1 MKNILVVDDE
11 QQMLV
16 AIQETLKR
24 KGFSITTASSGIE
37 ALGKLRGKFYQ
48 AVITDVRMP
57 QLSGMEL
64 LSEVK
69 RLSPSTPVIML
80 TGHGTVKDAVSALK
94 QGAYDY
100 LMKPFSAQQ
109 LTSVL
114 SKAIRTAVETTLPN
128 ADRIITKDPK
138 MMRMLEVAAQAANSD
153 ETILIGAESGTGKEL
168 VARFIHDSSRR
179 HDRTFVAVNCAAV
192 PDDLLESELF
202 GHEKGAFT
210 GAHLRRIGK
219 FEVADRGTLLLDEI
233 GEMAPRLQ
241 AKLLR
246 VLQEKEI
253 DRIGACGPTK
263 VDVRVI
269 ATTNRD
275 LKQMVSAGDFRE
287 DLFYR
292 LNVIPIGI
300 PPLRQR
306 KGDIPSLV
314 SYFCSKF
321 RENEEL
327 KRFSDETI
335 DLLQKYD
342 WPGNVRE
349 LENLVRRAVALCR
362 NPLVT
367 PSDLILEIDRESRGS
382 LELKAGMSIKEL
394 ERQIIRITLDETEGN
409 RTKAANMLG
418 VSLRT
423 LRNKLREYREAEV
436 VI

>member
-1 MKNILVVDDE
+1 MKDILVVDDE

-24 KGFSITTASSGIE
+24 KGFSITTASSGME
-37 ALGKLRGKFYQ
+37 ALGKLQGKFFQ

-57 QLSGMEL
+57 KLSGMEL
-64 LSEVK
+64 LREVK
-69 RLSPSTPVIML
+69 RLSPATPVIML
-80 TGHGTVKDAVSALK
+80 TGHGTVTDAISALK

-100 LMKPFSAQQ
+100 LMKPFTAQQ

-114 SKAIRTAVETTLPN
+114 SKATQTAPGASAVRGGEIVTS
-128 ADRIITKDPK
+128 DPK
-138 MMRMLEVAAQAANSD
+138 MKRMLEVAAQVANSD
-153 ETILIGAESGTGKEL
+153 ETILIQAESGTGKEL
-168 VARFIHDSSRR
+168 LARFIHDSSRR
-179 HDRTFVAVNCAAV
+179 HDNSFVAVNCAAV
-192 PDDLLESELF
+192 PGELLESELF

-210 GAHLRRIGK
+210 GAHLRRTGK
-219 FEVADRGTLLLDEI
+219 FEIAHKGTLLLDEI

-253 DRIGACGPTK
+253 DRVGASIPTK

-269 ATTNRD
+269 ATTNRN
-275 LKQMVSAGDFRE
+275 LKEMVSRGDFRE
-287 DLFYR
+287 DLYYR

-306 KGDIPSLV
+306 KSDIPALV
-314 SYFCSKF
+314 THFCNKF
-321 RENEEL
+321 FENNNL
-327 KRFSDETI
+327 KRFSEETI
-335 DLLQKYD
+335 DLLQRYD

-349 LENLVRRAVALCR
+349 LENLVRRVAALCR

-367 PSDLILEIDRESRGS
+367 PSDLILEIDSECGEK
-382 LELKAGMSIKEL
+382 LELKAGMSIKDL
-394 ERQIIRITLDETEGN
+394 EKQIIRITLEETDGN
-409 RTKAANMLG
+409 RTKAAEMLG

-436 VI
+436 VL